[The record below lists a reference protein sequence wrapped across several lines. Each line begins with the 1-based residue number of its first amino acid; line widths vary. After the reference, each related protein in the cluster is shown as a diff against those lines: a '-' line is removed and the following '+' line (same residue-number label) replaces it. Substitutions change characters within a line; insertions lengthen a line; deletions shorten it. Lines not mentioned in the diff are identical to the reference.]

1 MTVLVFCR
9 ECFVLEMSSVHRVCI
24 VFLLSEFD
32 VDSEETSSYIV
43 NLVLSVDCK
52 VILISLC

>member
-1 MTVLVFCR
+1 MVFCR